1 MNAIYLQ
8 LTNQGWM
15 ATYAGPHA
23 DRIWQLFGTPT
34 VPTAFTAEANVFEVV
49 AQIEASNPGVMVYV

>member
-1 MNAIYLQ
+1 
-8 LTNQGWM
+8 M

-23 DRIWQLFGTPT
+23 DRILLLFGTPT
-34 VPTAFTAEANVFEVV
+34 VPTAFTAEADVLEVV